1 MNPPNNL
8 PFAPEE
14 ELSDEALESMA
25 APDASQIAAPRPAP
39 TPTPVRPLPESMQQ
53 PAPVAMPRVEIQ
65 SMPEKAK
72 EPEDMFA
79 ESAPARAPMRTPV
92 MPAMAPVAPATGPS
106 MAKVAVLSLVIIV
119 LLGGA
124 AFGVYTLMTAMSG
137 ETDDGLVQTP
147 TTTQTPTTQTPTT
160 QTPVTP
166 TDVGT
171 VTSTGPTNTGTNEPV
186 TLPPPVTVPPS
197 GVNIPLPSTS
207 TPIVAPAPSTTSDL
221 DTDGDG
227 LKDPQE
233 VELGLDPNN
242 PDTDGDGLSDGDE
255 NKVFGTNP
263 LNKDT
268 DKDTYSDGDE
278 VKNGYNPR
286 GAGKCTTP
294 SCEVPKLNP

>member
-25 APDASQIAAPRPAP
+25 APDPSQVLAPRPVSAAP

-53 PAPVAMPRVEIQ
+53 PAPMAMPRVEIQ
-65 SMPEKAK
+65 SMPEKAQ

-79 ESAPARAPMRTPV
+79 DSAPARAPMRTPV
-92 MPAMAPVAPATGPS
+92 MPTMAPIAPASGPS

-124 AFGVYTLMTAMSG
+124 AFGVYKLMTAMSG
-137 ETDDGLVQTP
+137 DENDGLGQTP
-147 TTTQTPTTQTPTT
+147 TTTTQTPTTQTPTT
-160 QTPVTP
+160 PIDT
-166 TDVGT
+166 GT
-171 VTSTGPTNTGTNEPV
+171 VTTTIDNGANEPV

-197 GVNIPLPSTS
+197 GVNIPLPATS
-207 TPIVAPAPSTTSDL
+207 TPVVTPAPSTTSDL
-221 DTDGDG
+221 DTDNDG

-233 VELGLDPNN
+233 EELGLDPKN
-242 PDTDGDGLSDGDE
+242 PDSDADGLTDGDE
-255 NKVFGTNP
+255 NKIYGTNP

-268 DKDTYSDGDE
+268 DKDTFIDGDE